1 MNGKNLQAL
10 KRGAMRTTLGK
21 KVAVEADILLSEA
34 ADVVLENLF
43 RLAKLAAD
51 HRKSDSVAPK
61 DVRLVLKIGRN
72 KHASEASKKIIQNIL
87 KQNQ

>member
-1 MNGKNLQAL
+1 MNEKYLHAL
-10 KRGAMRTTLGK
+10 KRGAMRATLGK
-21 KVAVEADILLSEA
+21 KMSVEADILLSEA

-61 DVRLVLKIGRN
+61 DIRLVLKIGRN
-72 KHASEASKKIIQNIL
+72 KHASEAYKKIINNIL
-87 KQNQ
+87 KHNQ